1 MTDSAPK
8 TAAAPHAK
16 ERKVSWAVRLGRPLL
31 TLLGWTWRI
40 EEVNAESWRAIARS
54 GKPYILSSWHGQLL
68 VHIWANR
75 FRNLS
80 AMVSEHGD
88 GEIISRMM
96 VDWGYR
102 TVRGSSSRGG
112 KRALV
117 EMIEDLASGKPFAI
131 TPDGPRGPA
140 GVPAPGVLIASSRSG
155 AAIVPMRSEASR
167 AWRLKSWDRFE
178 IPKPFAKVRV
188 IYGEAWV
195 APGSDEA
202 AAQELI
208 ARMGPAH
215 ATQMPPVRR

>member
-1 MTDSAPK
+1 M
-8 TAAAPHAK
+8 TAAAPAPHAK

-31 TLLGWTWRI
+31 TVLGWTWRI
-40 EEVNAESWRAIARS
+40 EEVNTEPWQALARS
-54 GKPYILSSWHGQLL
+54 GKPFILSSWHGQLL

-96 VDWGYR
+96 VQWGFR

-112 KRALV
+112 KRALLS
-117 EMIEDLASGKPFAI
+117 MIEDLEAGKPFAI

-140 GVPAPGVLIASSRSG
+140 GVPAPGVLVASNRAG

-167 AWRLKSWDRFE
+167 SWRLKSWDRFE

-188 IYGEAWV
+188 IYGDPWV
-195 APGSDEA
+195 APGADEA
-202 AAQELI
+202 AAQELM

-215 ATQMPPVRR
+215 ATQMPPITR